1 MTQESTV
8 DDMDTDGEARPK
20 NIDDGAD
27 DQRSPGGG
35 GGAISVSDDKANTAK
50 DGGFMQETN
59 PSSTRIGTS
68 ETGES
73 FHHRRNFFF
82 LYPFLSQMICIIRS
96 VTMSLRAWNSPMAL
110 GW

>member
-59 PSSTRIGTS
+59 PSSTRIVLQHKVRCPDF
-68 ETGES
+68 E
-73 FHHRRNFFF
+73 
-82 LYPFLSQMICIIRS
+82 LRS
-96 VTMSLRAWNSPMAL
+96 RELP
-110 GW
+110 